1 MTTITNKK
9 QYPSEQYLNE
19 LITNIEFA
27 ARAPVE
33 VVRAMAAELQ
43 KRREADSAEP
53 VAYIF
58 KHPAGKLFWALT
70 DESNK
75 EQPDVI
81 PVYADSPAPV
91 VPDEIDVNDVPR
103 AVTYFKTHRDCYADG
118 WNACRAAMLQSGNFR
133 ENKNSS
139 TNNFREIAETSTNYP
154 VIPSKVLSAILKVAK
169 IRADFDDFDGDRRG
183 IGDCLDEAEQE
194 LIVTINKYASQ
205 LAAEPIA
212 TNDVREQTAVPPV
225 PVIQADI
232 AQAIEKLK
240 RKLVECNRYNYCA
253 DAVKG
258 VEYACHAAM
267 LQGSQPVSQSKTY
280 RLDFGQWLEQ
290 QRGKIDVDCGCVS
303 TETFMHW
310 LRVAYE
316 AGNYPDIPDSSVP
329 APGKGVTGERIRI
342 KPHVYRELVNRLHD
356 TAIKCA
362 GTQQLRER
370 ISRVLGDVIT
380 PYHHKQAEKSGLERC
395 HLEAALNIKPG
406 HTLGIIDALLV
417 HKMARALLSL
427 VDAGDTSEGE
437 V

>member
-1 MTTITNKK
+1 MITITNKK

-75 EQPDVI
+75 EQADVI

-154 VIPSKVLSAILKVAK
+154 VIPSEVLSAILKVAK

-225 PVIQADI
+225 PVIQADV

-267 LQGSQPVSQSKTY
+267 LQGSQPVSQTY
-280 RLDFGQWLEQ
+280 KFPVNTPCQDAPAHIWLQ
-290 QRGKIDVDCGCVS
+290 
-303 TETFMHW
+303 T
-310 LRVAYE
+310 
-316 AGNYPDIPDSSVP
+316 AGVWPED
-329 APGKGVTGERIRI
+329 GELSELTWCSHNQHHDDTLYVRAD
-342 KPHVYRELVNRLHD
+342 LVNGNSPVTPDGWVMVPKRLTAENGAKGALSGEFSETTFISCPECFGDDDCD
-356 TAIKCA
+356 TCDGSGRIEIKVPVTWTTIKSIWDKGIA
-362 GTQQLRER
+362 YFAAEPPQE
-370 ISRVLGDVIT
+370 VNLG
-380 PYHHKQAEKSGLERC
+380 
-395 HLEAALNIKPG
+395 
-406 HTLGIIDALLV
+406 
-417 HKMARALLSL
+417 
-427 VDAGDTSEGE
+427 
-437 V
+437 